1 MACKE
6 FYTIALHDSHQ
17 YLPCRFRWA
26 DCQLKYLV
34 DCNPADIQHALET
47 LPDTLDETY
56 ERALREIKEA
66 KWKYARRLLLCI
78 AVASRP
84 LQVEELAEV
93 LAFDFDVGPI
103 PKFCED
109 LRLQNPVQ
117 AVLSTCSTLVSVVK
131 VGNSKVVQFAH
142 FTVKEF
148 LTFDRLA
155 EKDDAISRYRIS
167 MIDAHALLAQ
177 ACLGILLHLDKDVTR
192 DGLKNFPLA
201 GYAAEHWPEH
211 ARFEGVSENVAEGM
225 QQLFDRRKSHLA
237 VWLWMYDP
245 TLPYWRRE
253 SSAKVPSP
261 PRGTPLHYAAFC
273 GLQGPVKVLVIE
285 NSEDVN
291 SRSFD
296 NESTPLHLA
305 LQNGYL
311 EAARILVE
319 HGADAAAPTKDGWS
333 PVHYVSQQ
341 GHVELARLML
351 IKHGGIVEA
360 QTKDGETPL
369 HLASRRGHLELAQLL
384 LEHHANIEAQNKDGE
399 RPHYLASHQGH
410 VELARLFLEH
420 GADVAVQNKEWETLL
435 HLASNRNFVELARL
449 LLKHGADVAAQT
461 KDGKTPLCLAS
472 HQGHVELA
480 RLFLEHGADVAVQN
494 KEGETLLHLASNRN
508 FVELARLLLKHGA
521 DVAAQT
527 KDGKTPLCLASHQ
540 GHVELARL
548 FLEHGADVA
557 VQNKEGETLLH
568 LASNRNFVE
577 LARLLLKHGADV
589 AAQTKDGKTPLCL
602 ASHQGHVELARLFLE

>member
-17 YLPCRFRWA
+17 YIPCRFRWA

-192 DGLKNFPLA
+192 DGLKNFPLG

-225 QQLFDRRKSHLA
+225 QQLFDRRKHHLA

-245 TLPYWRRE
+245 TLSFWRQDDK
-253 SSAKVPSP
+253 SDIVQLS

-273 GLQGPVKVLVIE
+273 GLQGPVKALAIE

-296 NESTPLHLA
+296 KKLMPLHLA
-305 LQNGYL
+305 LQEGHL
-311 EAARILVE
+311 EVAQILVE
-319 HGADAAAPTKDGWS
+319 HDADMAAQTEDGRS
-333 PVHYVSQQ
+333 PVHMVSRQ
-341 GHVELARLML
+341 GHVELVRLML
-351 IKHGGIVEA
+351 IKNGAIVEA
-360 QTKDGETPL
+360 ETK
-369 HLASRRGHLELAQLL
+369 
-384 LEHHANIEAQNKDGE
+384 
-399 RPHYLASHQGH
+399 
-410 VELARLFLEH
+410 
-420 GADVAVQNKEWETLL
+420 
-435 HLASNRNFVELARL
+435 
-449 LLKHGADVAAQT
+449 
-461 KDGKTPLCLAS
+461 
-472 HQGHVELA
+472 
-480 RLFLEHGADVAVQN
+480 
-494 KEGETLLHLASNRN
+494 
-508 FVELARLLLKHGA
+508 
-521 DVAAQT
+521 
-527 KDGKTPLCLASHQ
+527 
-540 GHVELARL
+540 
-548 FLEHGADVA
+548 
-557 VQNKEGETLLH
+557 
-568 LASNRNFVE
+568 
-577 LARLLLKHGADV
+577 
-589 AAQTKDGKTPLCL
+589 
-602 ASHQGHVELARLFLE
+602 